1 MSDITSTDPIIR
13 FIINIIHYFRPI
25 QQAIQQEDNIPSNS
39 HQTNTTT
46 SRQVRRRSRRHQFHR
61 YRQFNLHNNYY
72 RGCVILRARQITQ
85 QNRLLSEQ
93 AEQDFIQAILQAR
106 TEHQFFSR
114 HLVPRVHT
122 ANERPP
128 RPSPENSEPE
138 FDNTEHT
145 ERV

>member
-61 YRQFNLHNNYY
+61 YRHSISIIITTEVALFYELVKSHNKIDSYPNKLNKILFKPFY
-72 RGCVILRARQITQ
+72 RL
-85 QNRLLSEQ
+85 
-93 AEQDFIQAILQAR
+93 
-106 TEHQFFSR
+106 
-114 HLVPRVHT
+114 
-122 ANERPP
+122 ERNI
-128 RPSPENSEPE
+128 NSSL
-138 FDNTEHT
+138 DT
-145 ERV
+145 